1 MRHDAT
7 VTQCSEPPPR
17 DMAWW
22 YGRPAE
28 AAKWLGGAGDSR
40 VVLQFYTLVT
50 PNRKITGPQQTL
62 CVSTLQR
69 GRWNRKW
76 VSDYVYTLQ
85 LVGEGSRATMVKR
98 GHSRAFVGRLR
109 QDGQVRSRSHY
120 SRPAGLSACPVSWL
134 PLKHVRRWSKSREW
148 VGNLYTAASPSAAVG
163 QARSGQ
169 RVRTSFLLWK
179 IWNL

>member
-7 VTQCSEPPPR
+7 VTRCTVQRAASPGHGVTVRAASRGSEVAGR
-17 DMAWW
+17 S
-22 YGRPAE
+22 GRPTGSATVLHISHTKQE
-28 AAKWLGGAGDSR
+28 NRRAK
-40 VVLQFYTLVT
+40 
-50 PNRKITGPQQTL
+50 QTL
-62 CVSTLQR
+62 CVSTLQ
-69 GRWNRKW
+69 GGVEEEKW

-98 GHSRAFVGRLR
+98 GHSRASVGRVR

-120 SRPAGLSACPVSWL
+120 SRPAGLPACPVSWL

-169 RVRTSFLLWK
+169 REITSFLL
-179 IWNL
+179 